1 MGRDIIDIYD
11 KSIFEMRNVFTS
23 EQCQL
28 FIDYH
33 EQSPNKLVGAVLCG
47 VHKIKKSTDVRIN
60 SFCKYDLDLIQIYKD
75 GIQKVSVEYMKHLN
89 DINQDGRLSS
99 LMVGDLSGPQIQRTS
114 KGEFFDWHSDYN
126 KERMLA
132 IIIYLNDIDEEN
144 GGSTEFNSGRK
155 VQPETGKVLIFP
167 TSQLHLHR
175 GNTIL
180 NGHSKYIIS
189 AFVLIPTVSSV
200 SSKDDIPF
208 VFV

>member
-1 MGRDIIDIYD
+1 MSRDIIDVYD
-11 KSIFEMRNVFTS
+11 RSIFEMRNVFTS

-33 EQSPNKLVGAVLCG
+33 EQSPNKLAGALLGG
-47 VHKIKKSTDVRIN
+47 VHKVKKSTDVRIDI
-60 SFCKYDLDLIQIYKD
+60 YDKHGLDLIQIYKD
-75 GIQKVSVEYMKHLN
+75 GIQKVSTEYTKHLN
-89 DINQDGRLSS
+89 DINKDGRLSS

-114 KGEFFDWHSDYN
+114 KGGFFHWHSDYN

-155 VQPETGKVLIFP
+155 VQPETGKVLVFP

-180 NGHSKYIIS
+180 NEHSKYIIS
-189 AFVLIPTVSSV
+189 AFVLTPSVSSV

>member
-33 EQSPNKLVGAVLCG
+33 EQSPNKLAGALVGGA
-47 VHKIKKSTDVRIN
+47 HKIKKSTDVHITGAY
-60 SFCKYDLDLIQIYKD
+60 KHDLDLIKIYKD
-75 GIQKVSVEYMKHLN
+75 GMEKVFAEYMKHLN
-89 DINQDGRLSS
+89 DIDKNGRLSS
-99 LMVGDLSGPQIQRTS
+99 LMVGEISAPQIQRTS
-114 KGEFFDWHSDYN
+114 KGDFFHWHSDYDN
-126 KERMLA
+126 ERMLA

-189 AFVLIPTVSSV
+189 AFVLA
-200 SSKDDIPF
+200 PF
-208 VFV
+208 IRIIRIIKR